1 MNMGIAVVPD
11 KVRKSPP
18 TVPQNRVICAR
29 HVGVAA
35 GTTGGLQ
42 IEIGERETN

>member
-1 MNMGIAVVPD
+1 MGIAVVPD

-18 TVPQNRVICAR
+18 AIPQNRVISAR
-29 HVGVAA
+29 HVGVAS

-42 IEIGERETN
+42 IEISERETN